1 METEVNRDGNAK
13 MFTNKDSRDDNKYKV
28 HPYIFLETLLLERYG
43 VGGAPCMLLPIFP
56 SLKVRKK
63 A

>member
-1 METEVNRDGNAK
+1 MEMPKCSQTRIVG
-13 MFTNKDSRDDNKYKV
+13 MITNTRFI
-28 HPYIFLETLLLERYG
+28 PTFFLETLLLERYG